1 MKKQQKDQVEPGRLF
16 DAANAVLEAV
26 QEIERESGKRCPYP
40 PELMGAPEQPK
51 CLVDF
56 TRFEIEE
63 ATAFLIRMGYIVIPG
78 RSAG

>member
-1 MKKQQKDQVEPGRLF
+1 MNRKAKEQVEPTRLF

-26 QEIERESGKRCPYP
+26 QEVERSKGTRCPYP
-40 PELMGAPEQPK
+40 PELMGSADQPQ

-63 ATAFLIRMGYIVIPG
+63 ATAFLIRMGYIVVPG
-78 RSAG
+78 AAK